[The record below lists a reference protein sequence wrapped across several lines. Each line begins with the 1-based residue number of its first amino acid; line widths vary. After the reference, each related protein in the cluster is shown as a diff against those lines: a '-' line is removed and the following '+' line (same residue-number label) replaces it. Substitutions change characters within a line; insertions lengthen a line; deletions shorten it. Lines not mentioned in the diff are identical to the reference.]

1 MFTQRSHR
9 MSATGVL
16 VMLMGAAVA
25 GCDADSRV
33 DEPDDAAMSNRPIV
47 WAEVESARSG
57 TSRRIAGVVRS
68 VERAPLSFEVP
79 GRVEA
84 VHVGVGDE
92 FESGDVLAELDD
104 RTFRLT
110 LAQRRAEL
118 SEARANLT
126 LAKADYRRAERLLGR
141 GAISQAK
148 YDAAQSSFETAS
160 SRVDVAASRVD
171 LARED
176 LADAKLHAPYDGAV
190 AARLIEPAQRVR
202 AGATA
207 VEVQSVGG
215 GLEVHVVV
223 PESLVT
229 ALAPGSEHRVT
240 LPEVEGELLTG
251 SVTEVGVDAEYRS
264 AYPVTLELVDPP
276 QSVRAG
282 MTAEVRLHLDA
293 TGPERVAIP
302 ATAFLAGD
310 GEREFAFV
318 FDERS
323 RTVSRREIDVT
334 DVSGGRAL
342 VASGL
347 ERGEIVASKGVAF
360 LSDGQRVTRV
370 GVGVKRYSP

>member
-1 MFTQRSHR
+1 MFMQRSHR
-9 MSATGVL
+9 VTV
-16 VMLMGAAVA
+16 MGALAMLVGVAAV
-25 GCDADSRV
+25 GCSADSRV
-33 DEPDDAAMSNRPIV
+33 DEPDAASGSDRPIV
-47 WAEVESARSG
+47 WAEVESAHSG

-68 VERAPLSFEVP
+68 VERAPLSFEVS

-84 VHVGVGDE
+84 VHVGVGDA

-118 SEARANLT
+118 SEARANLA
-126 LAKADYRRAERLLGR
+126 LAKADYRRAKRLLGR

-148 YDAAQSSFETAS
+148 YDAAESGFETAR
-160 SRVDVAASRVD
+160 SRVEVAVSRVD

-207 VEVQSVGG
+207 VEVQSMGD

-223 PESLVT
+223 PESLVS
-229 ALAPGSEHRVT
+229 ALALGSEHRVT
-240 LPEVEGELLTG
+240 LPEVEGEVLTG

-264 AYPVTLELVDPP
+264 AYPVTLELSDPP
-276 QSVRAG
+276 ESVRAG
-282 MTAEVRLHLDA
+282 MTAEVRLRLGD

-323 RTVSRREIDVT
+323 HTLSRREIDVS
-334 DVSGGRAL
+334 DVSGGQAI